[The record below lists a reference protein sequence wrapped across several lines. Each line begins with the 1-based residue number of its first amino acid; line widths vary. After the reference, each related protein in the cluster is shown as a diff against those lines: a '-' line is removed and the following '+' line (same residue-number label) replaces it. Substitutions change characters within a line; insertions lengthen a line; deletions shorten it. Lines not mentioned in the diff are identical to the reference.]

1 MEAWSCWLFLVLA
14 CLLCKVCKNRSC
26 SQGRVMQLHP
36 FLPCDPSPCRMNS
49 AMIAFITNFLSFS
62 FHPRMV
68 LLIALLSH
76 LCVSTKGPVH
86 VPSMA
91 GEMFAPV
98 VSCAVTVAH
107 VTPIKRTH
115 APWCLDHCAAE
126 CSDHHAG
133 LVTVRTAEAAAT
145 PSTFIAHVDALTV

>member
-1 MEAWSCWLFLVLA
+1 
-14 CLLCKVCKNRSC
+14 
-26 SQGRVMQLHP
+26 
-36 FLPCDPSPCRMNS
+36 MNS
-49 AMIAFITNFLSFS
+49 AMMAFITSSLALS
-62 FHPRMV
+62 FHPRTV

-76 LCVSTKGPVH
+76 LYVSTKGHVE
-86 VPSMA
+86 VPSMTD
-91 GEMFAPV
+91 ETFAPV
-98 VSCAVTVAH
+98 VFCAVTVVY

-115 APWCLDHCAAE
+115 APWCLDQCAAE